1 MVKGQAFIT
10 ASYTLGC
17 AMGNLT
23 GGVLMESFGV
33 IAILVAGVVIAAL
46 GTVVLL
52 LTVDRQDTYRLTHP

>member
-1 MVKGQAFIT
+1 
-10 ASYTLGC
+10 
-17 AMGNLT
+17 MGNLT